1 MKEKQG
7 IYHIEKSI
15 AMGIKSFESF
25 NEAVQFLEEG
35 KVCKVIFKA
44 EIEGVGQFEGTMY
57 KKSSDNIT
65 IELERI

>member
-15 AMGIKSFESF
+15 PMGIKTFEYFS
-25 NEAVQFLEEG
+25 EAVQFLEEG

-44 EIEGVGQFEGTMY
+44 EIEGVG
-57 KKSSDNIT
+57 
-65 IELERI
+65 

>member
-1 MKEKQG
+1 MKEKQE

-15 AMGIKSFESF
+15 PMGIRTFKYF

-44 EIEGVGQFEGTMY
+44 EIERVGQFEGSMY
-57 KKSSDNIT
+57 KKSPDTIL
-65 IELERI
+65 IELKRI